1 MRNSM
6 STVLKIIL
14 LFASILLACIFVA
27 VNNSQATPME
37 TIPELVQAPETI
49 AEVPIIIINDDV
61 TIEETTVPETTET
74 VPETTV
80 EETEPAPSYSEEDL
94 YYLTHVLTGECH
106 TASWDE
112 QVAVGSVVLNRV
124 ADPEFPNTIKGVI
137 EDRHHGIQYASFYDG
152 NFKREATER
161 NAAVAKYLLENGSQ
175 LPSTVIY
182 QSQHRQGSGTY
193 TKINKHY
200 FCYK

>member
-1 MRNSM
+1 MKNST
-6 STVLKIIL
+6 SAILKIIL
-14 LFASILLACIFVA
+14 LLISVLLACLIIA
-27 VNNSQATPME
+27 VSNSQATPIE
-37 TIPELVQAPETI
+37 VVPELVETPETT
-49 AEVPIIIINDDV
+49 AEAPVIVINDDV
-61 TIEETTVPETTET
+61 TTTTAEVTTEA
-74 VPETTV
+74 PEATV
-80 EETEPAPSYSEEDL
+80 EETTAAPVYSEEDL

-112 QVAVGSVVLNRV
+112 QIAVGSVVLNRV

-152 NFKREATER
+152 NFHREATER
-161 NAAVAKYLLENGSQ
+161 NVAVAKYLLENGSQ
-175 LPSTVIY
+175 LPATVIY